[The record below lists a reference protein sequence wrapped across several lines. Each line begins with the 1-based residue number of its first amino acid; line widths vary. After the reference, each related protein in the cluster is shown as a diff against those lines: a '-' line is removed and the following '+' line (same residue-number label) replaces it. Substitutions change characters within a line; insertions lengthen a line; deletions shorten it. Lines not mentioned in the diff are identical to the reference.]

1 MPKIP
6 RFALRCILLTAVLLL
21 QFSCG
26 KELPPTVIKGQVTD
40 KKTGAPI
47 EGTTLTFEFYYSGS
61 DGNEI
66 NATRYT
72 KTDFEGRYYLS
83 QTSDYSDIWS
93 SEASKIGYV
102 GHLIHNIIRGKENI
116 IDASLSPKD
125 GTLLLNVKHPIGPI
139 DSVYVMIGN
148 PTFIQEYES
157 QGKILPEK
165 FPIIIS
171 AGEVYNQYFDLPAEE
186 YTRVYWGGS
195 YFPALK
201 YAPFYDSVYL
211 KLKDTTTFT
220 LSF

>member
-6 RFALRCILLTAVLLL
+6 RFALRCIFLTAVLLL

-47 EGTTLTFEFYYSGS
+47 EGARVYFGFYYL
-61 DGNEI
+61 DDNENEI
-66 NATRYT
+66 YASKEI
-72 KTDFEGRYYLS
+72 KTDEEGRYYLV
-83 QTSDYSDIWS
+83 QNSDYAGQGWSDIT
-93 SEASKIGYV
+93 KPGYI
-102 GHLIHNIIRGKENI
+102 GHLFPKLIRGQENI

-125 GTLLLNVKHPIGPI
+125 GTLLLEVVNQTGQK
-139 DSVYVMIGN
+139 DSIYVILSN
-148 PTFIQEYES
+148 PTYIQEYGVIGETIPS
-157 QGKILPEK
+157 KFPSMLSMGEK
-165 FPIIIS
+165 FSQNID
-171 AGEVYNQYFDLPAEE
+171 FPAEE
-186 YTRVYWGGS
+186 YTRIYWGFS
-195 YFPALK
+195 YFPRTK

>member
-47 EGTTLTFEFYYSGS
+47 EGARVYFGFYYL
-61 DGNEI
+61 DDNENEI
-66 NATRYT
+66 YASKEI
-72 KTDFEGRYYLS
+72 KTDEEGRYYLV
-83 QTSDYSDIWS
+83 QNSDYAGQGWSDIT
-93 SEASKIGYV
+93 KPGYI
-102 GHLIHNIIRGKENI
+102 GHLFPKLIRGQENI

-186 YTRVYWGGS
+186 YTRVYWGFS